1 MEKTIELTIL
11 MPCLNEAETVGACVD
26 KAIGFLRRAGV
37 EGEVLVADNG
47 SSDGSP
53 SVAESH
59 GARVV
64 PVRERGYGAALSGG
78 IAAASGRYIIMGD
91 ADDSYDFSRIDGFLE
106 ELRNGADLVIG
117 NRFKGGV
124 RADAM
129 PALHRWFGNPLLS
142 YIGRR
147 LFRIQIGDFHCG
159 LRGVQTESIRSLNLR
174 TPGME
179 FASEMVVRAS
189 LEGLKLVEVPTTL
202 SPDGRS
208 RPPHLRTWRDGWRHL
223 KFLLTYSPR
232 WLFLYPGIGFL
243 ALGLVIT
250 ALLFPGPLWI
260 GGIGF
265 ENKTFMAACLSL
277 LVGVQSIVFSLLV
290 RRYASRQGY
299 LPRHRRYANFL
310 DNLTL
315 ERLAIVALVLFLIG
329 SGGVAWCFFKWW
341 GVFFGPFDSPV
352 ATRLMVFSISILAA
366 TTQILFAA
374 FLGAIMDVGKEIQD
388 R

>member
-1 MEKTIELTIL
+1 MELTIL
-11 MPCLNEAETVGACVD
+11 MPCLNEAETVGTCVD
-26 KAIGFLRRAGV
+26 KAFAFLSRAGV
-37 EGEVLVADNG
+37 DGEVLVADNG

-53 SVAESH
+53 SVAASR
-59 GARVV
+59 GARIV

-78 IAAASGRYIIMGD
+78 IAAARGRYIIMGD
-91 ADDSYDFSRIDGFLE
+91 ADDSYDFSRLEGFLD
-106 ELRNGADLVIG
+106 ELRRGADVVMG
-117 NRFKGGV
+117 NRFKGGI
-124 RADAM
+124 RTGAM
-129 PALHRWFGNPLLS
+129 PALHRWLGNPLLS

-147 LFRIQIGDFHCG
+147 LFRIQVNDFHCG
-159 LRGVQTESIRSLNLR
+159 LRGVNAQSIRALNLR

-179 FASEMVVRAS
+179 FASEMVVRAA
-189 LEGLKLVEVPTTL
+189 LEGLKVVEVATTL

-243 ALGLVIT
+243 VLGAAVT
-250 ALLFPGPLWI
+250 VLLFPGPLHV

-265 ENKTFMAACLSL
+265 ENKTFMAGCLCL
-277 LVGVQSIVFSLLV
+277 LIGVQSIAFSLLV

-310 DNLTL
+310 DKLTL
-315 ERLAIVALVLFLIG
+315 ERLAMVALVLFLLG
-329 SGGVAWCFFKWW
+329 SSGVAWCFFKWW
-341 GVFFGPFDSPV
+341 GAFFGPFDSPV

-366 TTQILFAA
+366 ATQILLAA